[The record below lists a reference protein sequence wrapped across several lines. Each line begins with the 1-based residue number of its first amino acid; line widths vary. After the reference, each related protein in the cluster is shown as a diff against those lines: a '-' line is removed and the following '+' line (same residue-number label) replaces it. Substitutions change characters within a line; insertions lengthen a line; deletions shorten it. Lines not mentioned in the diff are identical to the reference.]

1 MDNLMIGSLI
11 VIFGFSLVYAYYLNK
26 TRL

>member
-11 VIFGFSLVYAYYLNK
+11 VIFGFSLIYAYYLNK